1 MGRKKKGDKRKRR
14 ATMRMADVSKNILL
28 VPYRRKVL
36 LCKETMITQE
46 KCKKVQERCKVAE
59 VEAIGRQVRATN
71 KEDGVIGRQVRGHL
85 QKQGIP
91 GKNDDNGKK
100 QYK

>member
-1 MGRKKKGDKRKRR
+1 
-14 ATMRMADVSKNILL
+14 MADVRKKILL

-71 KEDGVIGRQVRGHL
+71 KENGVIGRQVRGHL
-85 QKQGIP
+85 QKKGIP
-91 GKNDDNGKK
+91 GKMMTTGKCSINRGESANDEK
-100 QYK
+100 